1 MAEPPDDTDVTHR
14 KAIIV
19 AGAAGP
25 ETEANT
31 ILQRFG
37 FGRAAAVSDLATL
50 LRALRDEHYD
60 LVIVPLQTMGAVELA
75 SLEREVARGGSTMV
89 IGTAP
94 QADSQLILQ
103 AMRSGVHEFLVFPPN
118 PQEFTAAVDRLSRR
132 GKAEVEQ
139 GTTIAV
145 YSAKGGL
152 GTTSIAVNVAFALA
166 DANPNGRVALAD
178 LVVHGGDLRV
188 MLNLAP
194 AYDVADLV
202 ARVERIDADLLS
214 SILTPSAGG
223 VWILPSSDRPEIA
236 DMVDSAT
243 ATTLIAELKKH
254 FAYTVLDCEHYL
266 TDRTLA
272 ALDAADKIVLVTQL
286 NVAALRG
293 TQRTISL
300 CQRLGF
306 GEDKIAVVVNRH
318 QSSEVLTPSDAS
330 TLLNMP
336 IFHLLPNDFRT
347 ADGAASK
354 GVPVG
359 QYDKGSRLAQSYVSL
374 VSKLTGVA
382 GTNGKARDAG
392 SRLSRIFSI
401 GKK

>member
-1 MAEPPDDTDVTHR
+1 MTQR
-14 KAIIV
+14 KAVIV

-25 ETEANT
+25 DAEAT
-31 ILQRFG
+31 TVLQRFG
-37 FGRAAAVSDLATL
+37 FGRSTHVADLTAL
-50 LRALRDEHYD
+50 LRLLRDETFD
-60 LVIVPLQTMGAVELA
+60 LAIVPLQDMGVVELA
-75 SLEREVARGGSTMV
+75 TIEKEIVRSGSSMV

-94 QADSQLILQ
+94 QADPALILQ
-103 AMRSGVHEFLVFPPN
+103 AMRAGVQEFLVFPPN
-118 PQEFTAAVDRLSRR
+118 PQEFSAALDRLTRR
-132 GKAEVEQ
+132 GRADIEQ

-145 YSAKGGL
+145 YTAKGGL
-152 GTTSIAVNVAFALA
+152 GSTSIAVNIAFGLA
-166 DANPNGRVALAD
+166 DANPSGRVALAD
-178 LVVHGGDLRV
+178 FVVHGGDLRV
-188 MLNLAP
+188 HLNMSP
-194 AYDVADLV
+194 AYDVGDLV

-214 SILTPSAGG
+214 SILTPVEGG
-223 VWILPSSDRPEIA
+223 VWVLPSSDRPEIA
-236 DMVDSAT
+236 EMVDSAT

-254 FAYTVLDCEHYL
+254 FAHTVLDCEHYI

-293 TQRTISL
+293 TQRTIAL

-306 GEDKIAVVVNRH
+306 GDDKLVVVVNRH

-347 ADGAASK
+347 SDGAVSK
-354 GVPVG
+354 GVPVSR
-359 QYDKGSRLAQSYVSL
+359 YDKNARLTQSYAQL
-374 VSKLTGVA
+374 VAKLTGSGSA
-382 GTNGKARDAG
+382 NGKSRETT

-401 GKK
+401 GKR

>member
-1 MAEPPDDTDVTHR
+1 VTRR

-25 ETEANT
+25 EADANT
-31 ILQRFG
+31 VLQRFG
-37 FGRAAAVSDLATL
+37 FGPAVSVPELSGL

-60 LVIVPLQTMGAVELA
+60 LAIVPLQAMGPVELA
-75 SLEREVARGGSTMV
+75 TLEREVVRSGATMV

-94 QADSQLILQ
+94 QADSALILQ
-103 AMRSGVHEFLVFPPN
+103 AMRSGVQEFLVFPPN
-118 PQEFTAAVDRLSRR
+118 AQEFSAAVDRLLRR
-132 GKAEVEQ
+132 GKAEAEQ
-139 GTTIAV
+139 GMTIAV

-152 GTTSIAVNVAFALA
+152 GTTSIAVNVAFGLA
-166 DANPNGRVALAD
+166 DVNPNGRVALAD
-178 LVVHGGDLRV
+178 FVVHGGDLRV

-194 AYDVADLV
+194 AYDVGDLV
-202 ARVERIDADLLS
+202 ARVERIDAELLS
-214 SILTPSAGG
+214 SILTPAAGG
-223 VWILPSSDRPEIA
+223 VWVLPSSDRPEIA
-236 DMVDSAT
+236 ELVDSAT
-243 ATTLIAELKKH
+243 ASTLIAELKKH

-300 CQRLGF
+300 CERLGY
-306 GEDKIAVVVNRH
+306 GEEKIVVVVNRH
-318 QSSEVLTPSDAS
+318 QASEVLAPSDAS

-359 QYDKGSRLAQSYVSL
+359 QYDKGARLAQSYASL

-382 GTNGKARDAG
+382 GSNGKARDAG

>member
-1 MAEPPDDTDVTHR
+1 VTQR

-25 ETEANT
+25 ESEANAV
-31 ILQRFG
+31 LQRFG
-37 FGRAAAVSDLATL
+37 FGRSVSVPNLGALLSAVRT
-50 LRALRDEHYD
+50 EHFD
-60 LVIVPLQTMGAVELA
+60 LVMVPLQDMGAVELA
-75 SLEREVARGGSTMV
+75 TLEREIVRGGSSMV
-89 IGTAP
+89 IGTAL
-94 QADSQLILQ
+94 QADPALIVQ
-103 AMRSGVHEFLVFPPN
+103 AMRSGVQEFLVSPPN
-118 PQEFTAAVDRLSRR
+118 AQDFSAAVDRLLRR
-132 GKAEVEQ
+132 GRLEVEQ

-152 GTTSIAVNVAFALA
+152 GTTSIALNVAFGLA

-194 AYDVADLV
+194 AYDVGDLV
-202 ARVERIDADLLS
+202 ARVNTIDADLLA
-214 SILTPSAGG
+214 SILTPSPGG
-223 VWILPSSDRPEIA
+223 VWVLPSSDRPEIA
-236 DMVDSAT
+236 EMVDSAT
-243 ATTLIAELKKH
+243 ATTLIAELRKH
-254 FAYTVLDCEHYL
+254 YAYTILDCEHYL

-293 TQRTISL
+293 TQRTITL
-300 CQRLGF
+300 CERLGY
-306 GEDKIAVVVNRH
+306 GSDKLLVVVNRH

-330 TLLNMP
+330 TLLNLP

-347 ADGAASK
+347 ADGAVSK

-359 QYDKGSRLAQSYVSL
+359 RYDKTSRLAQSYAQL
-374 VSKLTGVA
+374 VTKLTGA
-382 GTNGKARDAG
+382 GSANGKAREG

>member
-1 MAEPPDDTDVTHR
+1 VTQR
-14 KAIIV
+14 KAVIV

-25 ETEANT
+25 EGEANT
-31 ILQRFG
+31 VLARFG
-37 FGRAAAVSDLATL
+37 FGRAVAVPDLASL
-50 LRALRDEHYD
+50 LRAVREESFD
-60 LVIVPLQTMGAVELA
+60 LAIVPLQELGAVELA
-75 SLEREVARGGSTMV
+75 TLERDVMRSGATMV

-94 QADSQLILQ
+94 QADPALIVQ
-103 AMRSGVHEFLVFPPN
+103 AMRAGVQEFLVHPPN
-118 PQEFTAAVDRLSRR
+118 PQEFSAAVDRLLRR
-132 GKAEVEQ
+132 GRAEVEQ
-139 GTTIAV
+139 GTTYAI

-152 GTTSIAVNVAFALA
+152 GTTSVAVNLAFALA
-166 DANPNGRVALAD
+166 EANPHGRVALAD
-178 LVVHGGDLRV
+178 FVVHGGDLRV
-188 MLNLAP
+188 HLNLAP
-194 AYDVADLV
+194 AYDIGDLV

-214 SILTPSAGG
+214 SILTPTDDG
-223 VWILPSSDRPEIA
+223 VWVLPSSDRPEIA
-236 DMVDSAT
+236 EMVDAAT
-243 ATTLIAELKKH
+243 ASTLIAELRKH

-272 ALDAADKIVLVTQL
+272 ALDAADRILLVTQL

-293 TQRTISL
+293 TQRTIAL
-300 CQRLGF
+300 CERLGY
-306 GEDKIAVVVNRH
+306 ERDKVAVVVNRY

-347 ADGAASK
+347 SDGAVSK

-359 QYDKGSRLAQSYVSL
+359 RYDKNARLTQSYASL
-374 VSKLTGVA
+374 VSKLTGA
-382 GTNGKARDAG
+382 GAGMNGKGRDAG

>member
-1 MAEPPDDTDVTHR
+1 MTQR

-25 ETEANT
+25 ETEAQT
-31 ILQRFG
+31 VLQRFG
-37 FGRAAAVSDLATL
+37 FGRTAAAADLTTL
-50 LRALRDEHYD
+50 LRTMRDEHYD
-60 LVIVPLQTMGAVELA
+60 LVIVPLQVMGAVELA
-75 SLEREVARGGSTMV
+75 TLEREIARSGNTMV

-94 QADSQLILQ
+94 QADPTLILQ
-103 AMRSGVHEFLVFPPN
+103 AMRSGVQEFLVYPPN
-118 PQEFTAAVDRLSRR
+118 AQEFSGALDRLTRR

-139 GTTIAV
+139 GHTIAV

-152 GTTSIAVNVAFALA
+152 GTTTIAVNIAFGLA

-188 MLNLAP
+188 MLNLTP
-194 AYDVADLV
+194 AYDIADLV
-202 ARVERIDADLLS
+202 ARVETIDADLLS
-214 SILTPSAGG
+214 SILTPSPGG
-223 VWILPSSDRPEIA
+223 VWVLPSSDRPE
-236 DMVDSAT
+236 MTELVDSAT

-254 FAYTVLDCEHYL
+254 FAYTLLDCEHYL
-266 TDRTLA
+266 TDRTLS

-300 CQRLGF
+300 CERLGY

-354 GVPVG
+354 GVPIG
-359 QYDKGSRLAQSYVSL
+359 QYDKGARLAQSYASL
-374 VSKLTGVA
+374 ISKLTGVA
-382 GTNGKARDAG
+382 GSNGKARDAG

>member
-1 MAEPPDDTDVTHR
+1 MTTR
-14 KAIIV
+14 KAVVV

-25 ETEANT
+25 ESEANT
-31 ILQRFG
+31 VLQRFG
-37 FGRAAAVSDLATL
+37 FGRVVTVPDLTAL
-50 LRALRDEHYD
+50 LRAMRDDSVD
-60 LVIVPLQTMGAVELA
+60 LVIVPLQVMGAVELA
-75 SLEREVARGGSTMV
+75 TLEREVVRGGATMI

-94 QADSQLILQ
+94 QADPALIVH
-103 AMRSGVHEFLVFPPN
+103 AMRAGVQEFLVYPPN
-118 PQEFTAAVDRLSRR
+118 PQEFSAAVDRLIRR
-132 GKAEVEQ
+132 GRPEVEQ

-152 GTTSIAVNVAFALA
+152 GTTSIAVNLAFALA

-194 AYDVADLV
+194 AYDVGDLV
-202 ARVERIDADLLS
+202 ARVERIDAELLT

-223 VWILPSSDRPEIA
+223 VWVLPASDRPEIA
-236 DMVDSAT
+236 ELVDAAT
-243 ATTLIAELKKH
+243 ATTVIAELRKH

-272 ALDAADKIVLVTQL
+272 ALDTADKIVLVTQL

-300 CQRLGF
+300 CQRLGY
-306 GEDKIAVVVNRH
+306 GNEKIVVVVNRH
-318 QSSEVLTPSDAS
+318 QSNEVLTPSDAS
-330 TLLNMP
+330 TLLNTP
-336 IFHLLPNDFRT
+336 IFHLLPNDFKT
-347 ADGAASK
+347 ADGAASR

-359 QYDKGSRLAQSYVSL
+359 QYDKNARLTQSYASF
-374 VSKLTGVA
+374 VSKLTGA
-382 GTNGKARDAG
+382 ASANGKARDGG

>member
-1 MAEPPDDTDVTHR
+1 MTQR

-25 ETEANT
+25 EAEANNV
-31 ILQRFG
+31 LARFG
-37 FGRAAAVSDLATL
+37 FGRAAAVADLATL
-50 LRALRDEHYD
+50 LRALREESFD
-60 LVIVPLQTMGAVELA
+60 LVIVPLQELGPVELA
-75 SLEREVARGGSTMV
+75 TLEREVSRSGSTTV

-94 QADSQLILQ
+94 QADPVLILQ
-103 AMRSGVHEFLVFPPN
+103 AMRAGVQEFLVHPPN
-118 PQEFTAAVDRLSRR
+118 PQEFSAAVDRLLRR
-132 GKAEVEQ
+132 GRAEVEQ
-139 GTTIAV
+139 GTTYAV

-152 GTTSIAVNVAFALA
+152 GTTSVAVNLAFSLA
-166 DANPNGRVALAD
+166 DANPHARVALAD
-178 LVVHGGDLRV
+178 FVVHGGDLRV
-188 MLNLAP
+188 HLNLAP
-194 AYDVADLV
+194 AYDVGDLV

-214 SILTPSAGG
+214 SILTPAEGG
-223 VWILPSSDRPEIA
+223 VWVLPSSDRPEIA
-236 DMVDSAT
+236 EMVDSAT
-243 ATTLIAELKKH
+243 ASTLIAELKKH

-293 TQRTISL
+293 TQRTIAL
-300 CQRLGF
+300 CERLGY
-306 GEDKIAVVVNRH
+306 ERDKLLVVVNRH

-336 IFHLLPNDFRT
+336 IFHLLPNDFKT
-347 ADGAASK
+347 SDGAVSK

-359 QYDKGSRLAQSYVSL
+359 RYDRNARLTQSYASL
-374 VSKLTGVA
+374 VSKLTGTGS
-382 GTNGKARDAG
+382 GTNGKGRDAS

-401 GKK
+401 GKR

>member
-1 MAEPPDDTDVTHR
+1 VTQR

-25 ETEANT
+25 ESEANT
-31 ILQRFG
+31 VLQRFG
-37 FGRAAAVSDLATL
+37 FARAVTVANLGSLLSAV
-50 LRALRDEHYD
+50 RAEHFE
-60 LVIVPLQTMGAVELA
+60 LVIVPLQDMGPVELA
-75 SLEREVARGGSTMV
+75 TLEREILRASTSLV

-94 QADSQLILQ
+94 QADPALIVQ
-103 AMRSGVHEFLVFPPN
+103 AMRSGVQEFLVFPPN
-118 PQEFTAAVDRLSRR
+118 AQDFSAAVDRLLRR
-132 GKAEVEQ
+132 GRHEVEQ

-152 GTTSIAVNVAFALA
+152 GTTSIALNLAFGLA

-194 AYDVADLV
+194 AYDVGDLV
-202 ARVERIDADLLS
+202 ASVNRIDADLLT
-214 SILTPSAGG
+214 SILTPSPGG
-223 VWILPSSDRPEIA
+223 VWVLPSSDRPEIA
-236 DMVDSAT
+236 DLVDAT
-243 ATTLIAELKKH
+243 TASTLIAQLRKH

-272 ALDAADKIVLVTQL
+272 ALDAADRIVLVTQL
-286 NVAALRG
+286 NVAALRS
-293 TQRTISL
+293 TQRSISL
-300 CQRLGF
+300 CQRLGYDD
-306 GEDKIAVVVNRH
+306 EKIAVVVNR
-318 QSSEVLTPSDAS
+318 QQASQVLTPSDAS
-330 TLLNMP
+330 TLLNLP
-336 IFHLLPNDFRT
+336 VFHLLPNDYRT
-347 ADGAASK
+347 ADGASSK

-359 QYDKGSRLAQSYVSL
+359 RYDKSSRLAQSYVSL
-374 VSKLTGVA
+374 VSKLSGA
-382 GTNGKARDAG
+382 GTTNGKSRDVR

>member
-1 MAEPPDDTDVTHR
+1 VTQR

-25 ETEANT
+25 ETEANAV
-31 ILQRFG
+31 LQRFS
-37 FGRAAAVSDLATL
+37 FGRAVSVANLSAL
-50 LRALRDEHYD
+50 LSAIRTEHFD
-60 LVIVPLQTMGAVELA
+60 LVIVPLQDMGAVELA
-75 SLEREVARGGSTMV
+75 TLEREVVRGGASMV

-94 QADSQLILQ
+94 QADPGVIVQ
-103 AMRSGVHEFLVFPPN
+103 AMRSGVQEFLVFPPN
-118 PQEFTAAVDRLSRR
+118 AQDFSAAVDRLLRR
-132 GKAEVEQ
+132 GRLEVEQ

-152 GTTSIAVNVAFALA
+152 GTTSIALNVAFGLA

-194 AYDVADLV
+194 AYDVGDLV
-202 ARVERIDADLLS
+202 ARVNTIDADLLA
-214 SILTPSAGG
+214 SILTPSPGG
-223 VWILPSSDRPEIA
+223 VWVLPSSDRPEIA
-236 DMVDSAT
+236 EMVDSAT
-243 ATTLIAELKKH
+243 ATTLIAELRKH
-254 FAYTVLDCEHYL
+254 YAYTVLDCEHYL

-293 TQRTISL
+293 TQRTITL
-300 CQRLGF
+300 CERLGY
-306 GEDKIAVVVNRH
+306 GSDKLLVVVNRH

-330 TLLNMP
+330 TLLNLP

-347 ADGAASK
+347 ADGAVSK

-359 QYDKGSRLAQSYVSL
+359 RYDKTSRLAQSYAQL
-374 VSKLTGVA
+374 VTKLTGA
-382 GTNGKARDAG
+382 GGANGKAREG

>member
-1 MAEPPDDTDVTHR
+1 MTHR

-19 AGAAGP
+19 NGAAGP
-25 ETEANT
+25 ESEANAV
-31 ILQRFG
+31 LQRFG
-37 FGRAAAVSDLATL
+37 FGPSVSVPSLTGLLSAVRT
-50 LRALRDEHYD
+50 EHFD
-60 LVIVPLQTMGAVELA
+60 LVIVPLADMGPVELA
-75 SLEREVARGGSTMV
+75 TLEREILRSGSSMV

-94 QADSQLILQ
+94 QADPAIIVQ
-103 AMRSGVHEFLVFPPN
+103 AMRSGVQEFLVFPPN
-118 PQEFTAAVDRLSRR
+118 AEDFSAAVDRLLRR
-132 GKAEVEQ
+132 GRAEPEQ
-139 GTTIAV
+139 GQVIAI

-152 GTTSIAVNVAFALA
+152 GTTSIAVNLAFALA
-166 DANPNGRVALAD
+166 DANPSGRVALAD

-194 AYDVADLV
+194 AYDVGDLV
-202 ARVERIDADLLS
+202 ARVNRIDADLLM
-214 SILTPSAGG
+214 SILTPATGG
-223 VWILPSSDRPEIA
+223 VWVLPSSDRPEIA
-236 DMVDSAT
+236 EMVDSAT
-243 ATTLIAELKKH
+243 ATTMIGELRKH

-300 CQRLGF
+300 CERLGY
-306 GEDKIAVVVNRH
+306 GADKLLVVVNRH

-336 IFHLLPNDFRT
+336 IFHLLPNDFKT
-347 ADGAASK
+347 ADGAVSK

-359 QYDKGSRLAQSYVSL
+359 RYDKNSKLTQSYATL
-374 VSKLTGVA
+374 QSKLTGI
-382 GTNGKARDAG
+382 GNTNGKARET
-392 SRLSRIFSI
+392 SRLGRIFSI

>member
-1 MAEPPDDTDVTHR
+1 VSTR

-25 ETEANT
+25 EAEANT
-31 ILQRFG
+31 VLQRFG
-37 FGRAAAVSDLATL
+37 FARAVSVADLSAL
-50 LRALRDEHYD
+50 LRAMRDTSFD
-60 LVIVPLQTMGAVELA
+60 LVIIPLQSMGVVELA
-75 SLEREVARGGSTMV
+75 TLEREVVRGGATMI

-94 QADSQLILQ
+94 QADPSLIVQ
-103 AMRSGVHEFLVFPPN
+103 AMRAGVQEFLVFPPN
-118 PQEFTAAVDRLSRR
+118 AQEFSAAVDRLIRR
-132 GKAEVEQ
+132 GRAVAEQ

-152 GTTSIAVNVAFALA
+152 GTTSISLNIAFALA
-166 DANPNGRVALAD
+166 EAHTNGRVALAD

-194 AYDVADLV
+194 AYDVGDLV
-202 ARVERIDADLLS
+202 ARVERIDAELLS
-214 SILTPSAGG
+214 SILTPAAGG
-223 VWILPSSDRPEIA
+223 VWVLPSSDRPEIA
-236 DMVDSAT
+236 ELVDSAT
-243 ATTLIAELKKH
+243 ATTLIAELRKH
-254 FAYTVLDCEHYL
+254 FAHTVLDCEHYL

-300 CQRLGF
+300 CQRLGY
-306 GEDKIAVVVNRH
+306 GDEKIAVVVNRH
-318 QSSEVLTPSDAS
+318 QSNEVLTPSDAS

-354 GVPVG
+354 GIPVG
-359 QYDKGSRLAQSYVSL
+359 QYDKNARLAQSYASL
-374 VSKLTGVA
+374 VSKLTGATSV
-382 GTNGKARDAG
+382 NGKARDG
-392 SRLSRIFSI
+392 VSRLSRIFSI

>member
-1 MAEPPDDTDVTHR
+1 VTRR

-25 ETEANT
+25 EADANT
-31 ILQRFG
+31 VLQRFG
-37 FGRAAAVSDLATL
+37 FGPTVSVPELSGL
-50 LRALRDEHYD
+50 LRALRDEHFD
-60 LVIVPLQTMGAVELA
+60 LAIVPLQAMGPVELA
-75 SLEREVARGGSTMV
+75 TLEREVVRSGTTMV

-94 QADSQLILQ
+94 QADSALILQ
-103 AMRSGVHEFLVFPPN
+103 AMRSGVQEFLVFPPN
-118 PQEFTAAVDRLSRR
+118 AQEFSAAVDRLLRR
-132 GKAEVEQ
+132 GKSEAEQ
-139 GTTIAV
+139 GMTIAV

-152 GTTSIAVNVAFALA
+152 GTTSIAVNVAFGLA
-166 DANPNGRVALAD
+166 DVNPNGRVALAD
-178 LVVHGGDLRV
+178 FVVHGGDLRV

-194 AYDVADLV
+194 AYDVGDLV
-202 ARVERIDADLLS
+202 ARVERIDAELLS
-214 SILTPSAGG
+214 SILTPAAGG
-223 VWILPSSDRPEIA
+223 VWVLPSSDRPEIA
-236 DMVDSAT
+236 ELVDSAT
-243 ATTLIAELKKH
+243 ASTLIAELKKH

-300 CQRLGF
+300 CERLGY
-306 GEDKIAVVVNRH
+306 GEEKLVVVVNRH
-318 QSSEVLTPSDAS
+318 QASEVLAPSDAS

-347 ADGAASK
+347 ADGAVSK

-359 QYDKGSRLAQSYVSL
+359 QYDKSARLAQSYASL

-382 GTNGKARDAG
+382 GSNGKARDAG
-392 SRLSRIFSI
+392 SRFSRIFSI

>member
-1 MAEPPDDTDVTHR
+1 VTQR
-14 KAIIV
+14 KAVIV

-25 ETEANT
+25 EADANT
-31 ILQRFG
+31 VLQRFG
-37 FGRAAAVSDLATL
+37 FGKCANAPDLSAL
-50 LRALRDEHYD
+50 LRLLRDETFD
-60 LVIVPLQTMGAVELA
+60 LVIVPLQDMGAVELA
-75 SLEREVARGGSTMV
+75 TLEREVMRVGTSMV

-94 QADSQLILQ
+94 QADPTLILQ
-103 AMRSGVHEFLVFPPN
+103 AMRVGVQEFLVFPPN
-118 PQEFTAAVDRLSRR
+118 PQEFSAAVDRLMRR
-132 GKAEVEQ
+132 GRPEAEQ

-145 YSAKGGL
+145 YTAKGGL
-152 GTTSIAVNVAFALA
+152 GTTSIAVNVAFGLA
-166 DANPNGRVALAD
+166 DANPSGRVALAD
-178 LVVHGGDLRV
+178 FVVHGGDLRV
-188 MLNLAP
+188 HLNMSP
-194 AYDVADLV
+194 AYDVGDLV

-214 SILTPSAGG
+214 SILTPAEGG
-223 VWILPSSDRPEIA
+223 VWVLPSSDRPEIA
-236 DMVDSAT
+236 EMVDSTT
-243 ATTLIAELKKH
+243 AATLIAELRKH

-300 CQRLGF
+300 CERLGY
-306 GEDKIAVVVNRH
+306 GAEKIAVVVNRH

-347 ADGAASK
+347 SDGAVSK

-359 QYDKGSRLAQSYVSL
+359 RYDRNARLTQSYAQL
-374 VSKLTGVA
+374 VSKLTGVGSA
-382 GTNGKARDAG
+382 NGKGREG
-392 SRLSRIFSI
+392 SSRLSRIFSI
-401 GKK
+401 GKR

>member
-1 MAEPPDDTDVTHR
+1 VTQR
-14 KAIIV
+14 KAVIV
-19 AGAAGP
+19 ASAAGP
-25 ETEANT
+25 EAEANT
-31 ILQRFG
+31 VLQRFG
-37 FGRAAAVSDLATL
+37 FGRSVAVPDLGAL
-50 LRALRDEHYD
+50 LRLLRDETFD
-60 LVIVPLQTMGAVELA
+60 LVIVPLQEMGAVELA
-75 SLEREVARGGSTMV
+75 TLEREVLRAGSTMV

-94 QADSQLILQ
+94 QADPALILQ
-103 AMRSGVHEFLVFPPN
+103 AMRAGVQEFLVHPPN
-118 PQEFTAAVDRLSRR
+118 PQEFSAAVDRLMRR
-132 GKAEVEQ
+132 GRPEVEQ

-166 DANPNGRVALAD
+166 DANPHGRVALAD
-178 LVVHGGDLRV
+178 FVVHGGDLRV

-194 AYDVADLV
+194 AYDVGDLV

-214 SILTPSAGG
+214 SILTPSEGG
-223 VWILPSSDRPEIA
+223 VWVLPSSDRPEIA
-236 DMVDSAT
+236 ELVDSAT

-266 TDRTLA
+266 TDRTLS
-272 ALDAADKIVLVTQL
+272 ALDAADRIVLVTQL

-300 CQRLGF
+300 CQRLGY
-306 GEDKIAVVVNRH
+306 GDDKLVVVVNRH

-336 IFHLLPNDFRT
+336 IYHLLPNDFRT
-347 ADGAASK
+347 ADGAVSK

-359 QYDKGSRLAQSYVSL
+359 RYDKNARLTQSYASL
-374 VSKLTGVA
+374 VSKLTGASSV
-382 GTNGKARDAG
+382 NGKGREPA

>member
-1 MAEPPDDTDVTHR
+1 VTQR

-25 ETEANT
+25 EAEANT
-31 ILQRFG
+31 VLQRFG
-37 FGRAAAVSDLATL
+37 FARAVSASDLAAL
-50 LRALRDEHYD
+50 LRALRDEHFD
-60 LVIVPLQTMGAVELA
+60 LVIVPLQSMGAVELA
-75 SLEREVARGGSTMV
+75 SLEREVVRAGTTMV

-94 QADSQLILQ
+94 QADSALILQ

-118 PQEFTAAVDRLSRR
+118 SQEFTAAVDRLIRR
-132 GKAEVEQ
+132 GKTEVEQ
-139 GTTIAV
+139 GQAIAV

-152 GTTSIAVNVAFALA
+152 GTTSIALNIAFGLA
-166 DANPNGRVALAD
+166 DVNPNGRVALAD

-188 MLNLAP
+188 MLNLTP

-202 ARVERIDADLLS
+202 ARVETIDADLLS

-223 VWILPSSDRPEIA
+223 VWVLPSSDRPEIA
-236 DMVDSAT
+236 ELVDSAT
-243 ATTLIAELKKH
+243 ATTLIVELKKH

-266 TDRTLA
+266 TDRTLS

-300 CQRLGF
+300 CQRLGY
-306 GEDKIAVVVNRH
+306 GDDKIAVVVNRH

-347 ADGAASK
+347 ADGAAGK

-359 QYDKGSRLAQSYVSL
+359 QYDKNAKLTQSYASL

-382 GTNGKARDAG
+382 GSNGKARDAG

>member
-1 MAEPPDDTDVTHR
+1 VTHR

-25 ETEANT
+25 ESDANT
-31 ILQRFG
+31 VLQRFG
-37 FGRAAAVSDLATL
+37 FARAVSVANLSAL
-50 LRALRDEHYD
+50 LSAVRNEHFE
-60 LVIVPLQTMGAVELA
+60 LVIVPLQDMGAVELA
-75 SLEREVARGGSTMV
+75 TLEREIVRGGNSMV

-94 QADSQLILQ
+94 QADPALIVQ
-103 AMRSGVHEFLVFPPN
+103 AMRSGMQEFLVFPPN
-118 PQEFTAAVDRLSRR
+118 AQDFSAAVDRLLRR
-132 GKAEVEQ
+132 GRMEVEQ

-152 GTTSIAVNVAFALA
+152 GTTSIAVNLAFGLA

-194 AYDVADLV
+194 AYDVGDLV
-202 ARVERIDADLLS
+202 ARVNRIDADLLT
-214 SILTPSAGG
+214 SILTPAPGG
-223 VWILPSSDRPEIA
+223 VWVLPSSDRPEIA
-236 DMVDSAT
+236 EMVDAAT
-243 ATTLIAELKKH
+243 ASTLIAELRKH

-272 ALDAADKIVLVTQL
+272 ALDAADRIVLVTQL

-300 CQRLGF
+300 CQRLGY
-306 GEDKIAVVVNRH
+306 GDEKLAVVVNRH

-330 TLLNMP
+330 TLLNLP

-347 ADGAASK
+347 ADGAMGK
-354 GVPVG
+354 GIPVAR
-359 QYDKGSRLAQSYVSL
+359 YDKSTRLAQSYGSL
-374 VSKLTGVA
+374 VNKLTGVA
-382 GTNGKARDAG
+382 GANGKARDAS
-392 SRLSRIFSI
+392 SRLRSIFSI

>member
-1 MAEPPDDTDVTHR
+1 VTTR

-25 ETEANT
+25 EAEAIT
-31 ILQRFG
+31 VLQRFG
-37 FGRAAAVSDLATL
+37 FGRPAAAPDLTAL
-50 LRALRDEHYD
+50 LRAMRDESFD
-60 LVIVPLQTMGAVELA
+60 LVIVPLQVMGAVELA
-75 SLEREVARGGSTMV
+75 TLEREVVRGGTMI

-94 QADSQLILQ
+94 QADPALIVQ
-103 AMRSGVHEFLVFPPN
+103 AMRAGVQEFLVYPPN
-118 PQEFTAAVDRLSRR
+118 PQEFSAAVDRLIRR
-132 GKAEVEQ
+132 GRAEVEQ
-139 GTTIAV
+139 GTTIAI

-152 GTTSIAVNVAFALA
+152 GTTTIAVNVAFALA
-166 DANPNGRVALAD
+166 DANPSGRVALAD

-194 AYDVADLV
+194 AYDVGDLV
-202 ARVERIDADLLS
+202 ARVERIDAELLS
-214 SILTPSAGG
+214 SILTPTAGG
-223 VWILPSSDRPEIA
+223 VWVLPSSDRPEIA
-236 DMVDSAT
+236 ELVDSAT
-243 ATTLIAELKKH
+243 ASTLITELRKH
-254 FAYTVLDCEHYL
+254 YSYSVLDCEHYL

-300 CQRLGF
+300 CQRLGY
-306 GEDKIAVVVNRH
+306 GDEKIVVVVNRH

-336 IFHLLPNDFRT
+336 IFHLLPNDFKT
-347 ADGAASK
+347 ADGASSK
-354 GVPVG
+354 GIPVA
-359 QYDKGSRLAQSYVSL
+359 QYDENARLTHSYASL
-374 VSKLTGVA
+374 VSKLTGAA
-382 GTNGKARDAG
+382 GTNGKARDGG